1 MKGSKILIFNSRKPG
16 GTKAAKKTADELAND
31 NSLLTYDLG
40 EEQIAMMDKF
50 SKYPI
55 EKKES
60 LRGIIPISASKFG
73 RKGANIKL
81 RDAQIDP
88 IFYSYVN
95 PRYFIGDSPGLG
107 KTVMS
112 AACYAY
118 YKYQE
123 FRNGRVPKKII
134 VVTEAAHVLSFSRE
148 WATYGIN
155 IMPLTGSSVGVNKA
169 LKKMNEDY
177 DNYDGI
183 ILNWDGLKTNGFIEY
198 YLDHSEE
205 YDYGVFD
212 ETSKLLNSKSMLYK
226 VTNAVINEY
235 DSGLK
240 HTIFLNGS
248 SFEKSIYDFFY
259 QFNILKPKL
268 IPSKS
273 FLDARYV
280 IKGGKEIYMTDF
292 SSNKVVKRKFGTIV
306 DYKNQAELK
315 ERLRYYYIARSKA
328 DYSSDLP
335 EHSYILHSL
344 ELTEAQRKKLAKTK
358 NMFAINSPK
367 TSDPT
372 ASFTRKNSPKL
383 DELLNFAVKVEDDR
397 PMIYVYNKE
406 SQYTIKDE
414 LEKLGYR
421 VGLLNGDCSVEDKTE
436 TVTKFNNYELD
447 MLVFNIQKA
456 INVPTSNRI
465 LFYDVPT
472 MPQETNQ
479 IKARIDRNNYT
490 DKKFYDFFIYMESP
504 EMINMA
510 RLAYFREHHGNEFTG
525 QVENVY
531 GMLVTQLV
539 NQLEEEQATA
549 LGETFEW
556 MYANKKE
563 YKDIDSKVEDIL
575 NIV

>member
-1 MKGSKILIFNSRKPG
+1 MIFNNRRG
-16 GTKAAKKTADELAND
+16 AGTKKQKKTADELAND
-31 NSLLTYDLG
+31 CSLLTLG
-40 EEQIAMMDKF
+40 LSDEQQRMMDTFK
-50 SKYPI
+50 KYPI
-55 EKKES
+55 EKKEA
-60 LRGIIPISASKFG
+60 LRGIIPLSAGKFG
-73 RKGANIKL
+73 RKSAEIKL

-88 IFYSYVN
+88 VFYSYVN

-112 AACYAY
+112 AACYSY

-123 FRNGRVPKKII
+123 HKKDEKPKKII

-155 IMPLTGSSVGVNKA
+155 IMPLTGSSTGVIKA

-177 DNYDGI
+177 DKYDGI
-183 ILNWDGLKTNGFIEY
+183 ILNWDGLKTNGFLEY
-198 YLDHSEE
+198 YLNHSHE
-205 YDYGVFD
+205 YDFGVFD

-226 VTNAVINEY
+226 VTNAIINEY

-240 HTIFLNGS
+240 HAIFLNGS

-268 IPSKS
+268 IPSKA

-280 IKGGKEIYMTDF
+280 VKEGKEMYLKDF
-292 SSNKVVKRKFGTIV
+292 TSDKVVKRNFGKIV

-335 EHSYILHSL
+335 EHSYILHTV
-344 ELTEAQRKKLAKTK
+344 ELTDPQRKLLDKTN
-358 NMFAINSPK
+358 NMYAINSPR
-367 TSDPT
+367 TSNPKAT
-372 ASFTRKNSPKL
+372 FTRKNSPKL
-383 DELLNFAVKVEDDR
+383 DALLTFVDKVDVDR

-406 SQYTIKDE
+406 SQNTIKAE
-414 LEKLGYR
+414 LEKMGYR
-421 VGLLNGDCSVEDKTE
+421 VGMLNGDCSVEEKTE
-436 TVTKFNNYELD
+436 TVNKFNNYELD

-479 IKARIDRNNYT
+479 IKARIDRNNYK

-504 EMINMA
+504 EMINLA

-531 GMLVTQLV
+531 GMLVKQLV
-539 NQLEEEQATA
+539 NVLEDEQAEA
-549 LGETFEW
+549 LEETFEW
-556 MYANKKE
+556 MYENNKE
-563 YKDIDSKVEDIL
+563 YKDIDSKVDDIL
-575 NIV
+575 KLV